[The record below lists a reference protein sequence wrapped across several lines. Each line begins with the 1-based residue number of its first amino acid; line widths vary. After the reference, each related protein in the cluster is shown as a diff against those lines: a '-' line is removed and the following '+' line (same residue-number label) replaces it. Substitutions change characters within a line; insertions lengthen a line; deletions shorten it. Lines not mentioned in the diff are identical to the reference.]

1 MREQDYMKIM
11 NNLREDYITEAVS
24 WDGTEQ
30 KNRRAIKRLSLGV
43 GAIAAAFAVV
53 VGGIGYGVYRDRLSA
68 NSNHDPN
75 NSEIELEQI
84 NVLGGH
90 GEIRGYIGSDGEGFF
105 RDDTYFYRNGFKWAT
120 DGSTDMILNYDS
132 GQRQQELLT
141 DGEQLYIQHDGNVYV
156 TDSYGEETLAFSMDE
171 LSMVRRIQK
180 LSNGDYFA
188 LGYMDTDSTGAAAV
202 LYHTA
207 TGESEEITLLEDTV
221 SSNPNPENAI
231 CKFKYRFDDS
241 REGYYFWNSDK
252 RRVDYMCLTDPES
265 QEDKSFKG
273 INCEDFQFTGFAVE
287 DDTLYYEYCSTTSFN
302 DGPYR
307 TVTEYHT
314 MKRGGAN
321 EFGLRGDYAVSTQD
335 AENESPCFS
344 IFGEQYVYGFMQK
357 QTEAGLHFKVM
368 RNRFAMDDGEQ
379 VVLDVPVSELF
390 GENPPDRLFSP
401 TSVVLDTGDYLI
413 FDLAHYGENSI
424 KNGYWLVQLN
434 LETGAWFGLRY
445 PEIPAEFTG
454 DPEQQDSDSG
464 LYGEDLASGYCSPL
478 DFPQYYIPPEN
489 VDTDNIECYRML
501 PFAKASASALDTAAL
516 GAHLP
521 NGGAWSRRDP
531 DAKRMTYDEAFN
543 CIINGSVLNAWGI
556 MEELC
561 KLSGGYDAEAY
572 LEDNMLSDREFWLDD
587 SGKEFFYVILY
598 GTDGVPEEI
607 YHAEFYFF
615 EYDENEKQYRYTM
628 LPDRS
633 QQRMSGRQTN
643 GMNFLGGT
651 GIVHPLS
658 RSLAEDDEW
667 YYDLEY
673 ARRAKKD
680 ADAPELKYE
689 PLPDEIQQRVG
700 PKGALAVMTD
710 GISYYEA
717 EGSSL
722 YRLDNDGSRHS
733 VMLHCD
739 EMAGIDPDSIAY
751 YQLYMMED
759 DKLFVLIGGET
770 EGSREARLIPL
781 LADVKADVVTPLTSQ
796 GDTAEEQLQSWVYGS
811 YTPQRIYT
819 ASHNGSM
826 LNMYRAEDYAESCIS
841 LNLTMHADVHLTDDK
856 WFVGEDGKLWFIWQN
871 GWYSMELD
879 DRKDDYLEPK
889 LVSDKIPNFADCE
902 PIRGTMKML
911 TYLSPYESAEQTG
924 VQLCNYDG
932 TDAEEL
938 LNGSPC
944 TIRGAFCDNGV
955 YHIAADVG
963 SADDPQH
970 PLKTVFITKDGSSV
984 STVGVGGE

>member
-11 NNLREDYITEAVS
+11 NNLREDYISEAVS
-24 WDGTEQ
+24 WDGTAQ
-30 KNRRAIKRLSLGV
+30 KNRRSIKRLSLGV

-53 VGGIGYGVYRDRLSA
+53 VGGIGYGVYRERLSA
-68 NSNHDPN
+68 NSKTDSE
-75 NSEIELEQI
+75 NSEIALEQL
-84 NVLGGH
+84 NLFGGH
-90 GEIRGYIGSDGEGFF
+90 GEIRGYTLSRGGCFF
-105 RDDTYFYRNGFKWAT
+105 RDDTNFYCYDAKWAI
-120 DGSTDMILNYDS
+120 DGSSPIFPNEKTD
-132 GQRQQELLT
+132 LLT
-141 DGEQLYIQHDGNVYV
+141 DGERLYTQHDNTLYI
-156 TDSYGEETLAFSMDE
+156 TDSYGKETVFYTPETEMT
-171 LSMVRRIQK
+171 
-180 LSNGDYFA
+180 F
-188 LGYMDTDSTGAAAV
+188 
-202 LYHTA
+202 
-207 TGESEEITLLEDTV
+207 EEIWHLGGDNYFVKGVKITDDPGTYETPLPYTNAGFGVVFSALLNSAAKTLTETPEYITSYQISPEKGGLYWYAPEKKSIQFMPADDANNSRTV
-221 SSNPNPENAI
+221 YSGAENAE
-231 CKFKYRFDDS
+231 S
-241 REGYYFWNSDK
+241 WG
-252 RRVDYMCLTDPES
+252 VDAETDL
-265 QEDKSFKG
+265 
-273 INCEDFQFTGFAVE
+273 
-287 DDTLYYEYCSTTSFN
+287 LYYEVIERR
-302 DGPYR
+302 D
-307 TVTEYHT
+307 TEAGSDTAAAIYT
-314 MKRGGAN
+314 LMPDDAENKTD
-321 EFGLRGDYAVSTQD
+321 FGIGYRGDYNAALIAD
-335 AENESPCFS
+335 PENDYPCYSYFTN
-344 IFGEQYVYGFMQK
+344 QHCYGVMQK
-357 QTEAGLHFKVM
+357 QTESGLHLRVM
-368 RNRFAMDDGEQ
+368 RNNIAMDDGEQ
-379 VVLDVPVSELF
+379 VVFDVPMSDLYK
-390 GENPPDRLFSP
+390 ENLPDRMVRPEMVF
-401 TSVVLDTGDYLI
+401 LDTGDYLI
-413 FDLAHYGENSI
+413 FNLPTTDENSS
-424 KNGYWLVQLN
+424 GLVQVN
-434 LETGAWFGLRY
+434 LETGAWFLRDENASGDQ
-445 PEIPAEFTG
+445 PENSG
-454 DPEQQDSDSG
+454 DPVQQDSDSG
-464 LYGEDLASGYCSPL
+464 LYGEDLASGYCSPQ

-489 VDTDNIECYRML
+489 IDTDNIECYRML
-501 PFAKASASALDTAAL
+501 PFAKASASALDTAAI

-521 NGGAWSRRDP
+521 SGGAWSKRDP

-543 CIINGSVLNAWGI
+543 CITNGSVLNAWVI

-673 ARRAKKD
+673 ARRARKD
-680 ADAPELKYE
+680 ADAPELTYE

-733 VMLHCD
+733 VRLDCD
-739 EMAGIDPDSIAY
+739 ETAGIDPDSIAY

-759 DKLFVLIGGET
+759 DKLFVLIGAET

-781 LADVKADVVTPLTSQ
+781 LVDVKGDVVTPLTSQ
-796 GDTAEEQLQSWVYGS
+796 GDTAEEQLQSWVNGS

-826 LNMYRAEDYAESCIS
+826 LNLYRAEDYSESCIS
-841 LNLTMHADVHLTDDK
+841 LDLTTHADVHLTGDK

-879 DRKDDYLEPK
+879 DRKDDFLEPK
-889 LVSDKIPNFADCE
+889 LVSDMIPNFEVCE

-924 VQLCNYDG
+924 VKLCNYDG

-938 LNGSPC
+938 LKDSPC

-955 YHIAADVG
+955 YHIAADAG

-984 STVGVGGE
+984 SSVGVRAE

>member
-1 MREQDYMKIM
+1 M
-11 NNLREDYITEAVS
+11 
-24 WDGTEQ
+24 DG
-30 KNRRAIKRLSLGV
+30 
-43 GAIAAAFAVV
+43 
-53 VGGIGYGVYRDRLSA
+53 
-68 NSNHDPN
+68 
-75 NSEIELEQI
+75 
-84 NVLGGH
+84 
-90 GEIRGYIGSDGEGFF
+90 
-105 RDDTYFYRNGFKWAT
+105 
-120 DGSTDMILNYDS
+120 
-132 GQRQQELLT
+132 GQRTLLT
-141 DGEQLYIQHDGNVYV
+141 DGEQLYTQHDGNVYV
-156 TDSYGEETLAFSMDE
+156 TDSYGAETLAFSMDE
-171 LSMVRRIQK
+171 LSLVRRIQK

-188 LGYMDTDSTGAAAV
+188 LGYKGTEGAGAAAV

-207 TGESEEITLLEDTV
+207 TGESEELMEKEDTFG
-221 SSNPNPENAI
+221 SNPNPENAI
-231 CKFKYRFDDS
+231 SSFKYRFDESKD
-241 REGYYFWNSDK
+241 GWYYFDPDK
-252 RRVDYMCLTDPES
+252 KRVEYMCLTDPES

-273 INCEDFQFTGFAVE
+273 VNCEDFQFTGFAVE
-287 DDTLYYEYCSTTSFN
+287 DDTLYYEYCMISSFN
-302 DGPYR
+302 GGPTR

-335 AENESPCFS
+335 AENEYPCFS
-344 IFGEQYVYGFMQK
+344 FFGEQYVYGVMQK

-390 GENPPDRLFSP
+390 GEEPPERLYSP
-401 TSVVLDTGDYLI
+401 SSIFLDTGDYLI
-413 FDLAHYGENSI
+413 FDANIMG
-424 KNGYWLVQLN
+424 NGYGLVQVN
-434 LETGAWFGLRY
+434 LENGAWFGLEYRGL
-445 PEIPAEFTG
+445 PSEFTG

-464 LYGEDLASGYCSPL
+464 LYGEDLASGYCSPQ

-489 VDTDNIECYRML
+489 VDTDSIECYRML
-501 PFAKASASALDTAAL
+501 PFAKASASALDLEAL

-521 NGGAWSRRDP
+521 SGGAWSKRDP
-531 DAKRMTYDEAFN
+531 DAPRLTYDKAFN
-543 CIINGSVLNAWGI
+543 CIINGSVLNAWVI
-556 MEELC
+556 MEDLC

-572 LEDNMLSDREFWLDD
+572 LNDSMLSDREFWLDD

-643 GMNFLGGT
+643 GINFLGGT

-680 ADAPELKYE
+680 ADASELKYE

-722 YRLDNDGSRHS
+722 YRLDNDGTRHS

-739 EMAGIDPDSIAY
+739 EMSGIDPDSIAY

-796 GDTAEEQLQSWVYGS
+796 DDTAEEQLQSWINGS

-826 LNMYRAEDYAESCIS
+826 LNMYRAEDYAESCVS
-841 LNLTMHADVHLTDDK
+841 LNLTMHADVHLTGDK

-889 LVSDKIPNFADCE
+889 LVSDKIPNFYDVCE
-902 PIRGTMKML
+902 PIGGTMKML
-911 TYLSPYESAEQTG
+911 TYLSPYESVEQTG

-938 LNGSPC
+938 LKDSPC
-944 TIRGAFCDNGV
+944 TIRGVFCDNGV

-963 SADDPQH
+963 SSDDPQH

-984 STVGVGGE
+984 SSVGVE